1 MATVFVPVILKVT
14 RYVPEERLLLDM
26 VATPFTLVQALVAV
40 KLKLLTLGFELV
52 TETEAAFPV
61 KLVTVQL
68 LLVTTPE
75 MVNVV
80 VAMALRLF
88 VLNDPAPLMKATDAE
103 PLDEA
108 LDPEKV

>member
-1 MATVFVPVILKVT
+1 
-14 RYVPEERLLLDM
+14 M
-26 VATPFTLVQALVAV
+26 VATLLILVQALDAD
-40 KLKLLTLGFELV
+40 KEKLLTLGFELDTV
-52 TETEAAFPV
+52 MEAVFPV

-80 VAMALRLF
+80 GVAIVLRLL
-88 VLNDPAPLMKATDAE
+88 VLNEPAPLMNATDAE

-108 LDPEKV
+108 LEPEKV

>member
-1 MATVFVPVILKVT
+1 M
-14 RYVPEERLLLDM
+14 
-26 VATPFTLVQALVAV
+26 
-40 KLKLLTLGFELV
+40 
-52 TETEAAFPV
+52 FPV

-80 VAMALRLF
+80 VAVVLRLL
-88 VLNDPAPLMKATDAE
+88 VLNEPAPLTKATDAE

-108 LDPEKV
+108 LEPEKV

>member
-1 MATVFVPVILKVT
+1 MT

-26 VATPFTLVQALVAV
+26 VAMPLLLVQALVAD

-52 TETEAAFPV
+52 TETAAVFPV

-68 LLVTTPE
+68 LLITTPE
-75 MVNVV
+75 MVNVG
-80 VAMALRLF
+80 VATVLRLF
-88 VLNDPAPLMKATDAE
+88 VLNEPAPLINATDAE

-108 LDPEKV
+108 LEPEKV